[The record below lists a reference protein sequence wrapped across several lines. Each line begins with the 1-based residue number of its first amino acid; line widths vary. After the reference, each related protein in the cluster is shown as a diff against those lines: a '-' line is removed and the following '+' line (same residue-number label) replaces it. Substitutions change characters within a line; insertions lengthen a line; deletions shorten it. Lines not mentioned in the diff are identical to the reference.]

1 MDSINENPILVISLR
16 IQAAGAESCSN
27 AIYLN
32 RQRAEDFVMGM
43 VSKVV
48 LEEGHLERYYQ
59 LMPRAT

>member
-1 MDSINENPILVISLR
+1 M
-16 IQAAGAESCSN
+16 AGAELGSN

-59 LMPRAT
+59 QCLEQHNQSQGSGIKN